1 MCGIAGIFH
10 YRAADKRVDRPLLE
24 RMTRTI
30 AHRGPD
36 GEGFH
41 IDGPLGFGHR
51 RLAIVDL
58 SETGSQPMSNDD
70 RSLWIN
76 YNGEFYNH
84 REHRP
89 RIAAR
94 HTFRGP
100 SDTETFLRLFEE
112 RGVACLEE
120 IAGIFAVAFWD
131 NRRRV
136 LTLARDPLGVKQLYY
151 HDDGHRIV
159 FASEI
164 KALLCCKDVPRE
176 IDEEGVNQYIHF
188 QTPVFERTFFKGIRQ
203 LRAGEYIEV
212 SSAGMRR
219 QTYWRLSNFEGR
231 GGSPESNVAALRE
244 QLASVIRDQLMSD
257 VPVGSFF
264 SGGID
269 SCTVAAYAKQVGQ
282 PPRCFGVHFADQG
295 VADERPYQEA
305 AAKALGLDLE
315 LMTLDGSSF
324 PDDLKRAIYHQDQ
337 PVIGAAMLPMY
348 HVSKLA
354 ARKVKVCLGGQAADE
369 IFGGYAR
376 YALANPWWV
385 IRSWFQGR
393 QRTKGKDEAMGAGVA
408 GNLFHDVA
416 DAKTWWRLLRNAK
429 HAADWR
435 GRYFENFVK
444 VPEGEWRDILADNQL
459 LSREQCR
466 ATFEDGLSSS
476 GARDPATQV
485 MHWDMQTYLTGLFHQ
500 DDRMSMAH
508 GLESRVPLA
517 DPRLV
522 RFAFQLGF
530 DLKFRA
536 GATKWILRKAVSDV
550 IPREVLNRRKVGF
563 ATPAER
569 WMKESHLDFV
579 RDTLLSSRARQRGIW
594 NWRQLEKRLSN
605 PARPLWFDIVWKALC
620 IETWAREFLDRP
632 ESKSEPQGTVIELN
646 SPPPASPLA
655 GHRLPTV
662 AQVVREA
669 RDLGPANAMFRAKW
683 ELKLRAGLIAR
694 FERAPA
700 RLAEDVAS
708 RATSEVSKSFAPAKA
723 VAAAMQRLIPAEQ
736 RQDLIESAEDS
747 ARGRILCFSRWT
759 GDYGQPIDWHQN
771 PLNGRR
777 WNPRI
782 HWTRALRD
790 EGRVGDVKLSWE
802 AGRFPQAY
810 RMARAAAFEPS
821 LRPRLAEAL
830 SEQITSFIEQ
840 NRYGLGIHW
849 ISGQE
854 LAIRAMAW
862 SFALTVLGQEP
873 AFEKTTPAIIQA
885 LHQMVDH
892 IDCYFDFTRRAVPNN
907 HLLAECLGLL
917 LGSTLFPD
925 SVKATDW
932 RAKALAVL
940 DEQTEAQFFAD
951 GGQFQD
957 SHNYHRAVMLY
968 YLWAAALLRNQNQP
982 LPKTW
987 ISRME
992 SSLDFLLAHQSPVDG
1007 WLPNFGPNDGSRPF
1021 VLSTCEFSDFRPVLQ
1036 SLSVLTRGERLYE
1049 PGPWDEECAW
1059 LLGPAAL
1066 DVPVRRRPLKSISFP
1081 ASGTHVLRGNEPST
1095 FCVFRCGDI
1104 KQRFSQIDM
1113 LSTDVWW
1120 RGQNVLVDSGSY
1132 SYNGPQ
1138 KWHRHFA
1145 RTESHNTVQVDGE
1158 DQMLHY
1164 RRFKTLYWTR
1174 ATLNRFENE
1183 ARWAVCGG
1191 EHQGF
1196 ERTARCIHQRS
1207 VLFAKDDVW
1216 VIADRIVGEGTHSVR
1231 LHWLG
1236 GDFPYQYDRRQGRLT
1251 LSTRSGPFCIAV
1263 VNEDGSALSGDV
1275 VSGSEEPPRGWLS
1288 RHYGEKVEVPSL
1300 SVERRGTVPLQ
1311 WVTVLSA
1318 GEAQIRVA
1326 KRKWSVEVDGLFLE
1340 FELDE
1345 CNFRR
1350 VTVTSDAPRKTA
1362 TA

>member
-10 YRAADKRVDRPLLE
+10 YRASDRSVDRPLLE
-24 RMTRTI
+24 RMTRSI

-41 IDGPLGFGHR
+41 VDGPLGFGHR

-58 SETGSQPMSNDD
+58 SETGSQPMSTSD

-84 REHRP
+84 SEHRV
-89 RIAAR
+89 RIQSR

-100 SDTETFLRLFEE
+100 SDTETFLHLFAE
-112 RGVACLEE
+112 RGAQCFEDV
-120 IAGIFAVAFWD
+120 AGIFAVAFWD
-131 NRRRV
+131 KRRRI

-151 HDDGHRIV
+151 HDDGYRIV

-164 KALLCCKDVPRE
+164 KALLCGKDVPRE

-188 QTPVFERTFFKGIRQ
+188 QTPVFERTLFKGIRQ

-212 SSAGMRR
+212 SSAGLRHH
-219 QTYWRLSNFEGR
+219 TYWRLSAFGGGGTPEG
-231 GGSPESNVAALRE
+231 NVAALRE
-244 QLASVIRDQLMSD
+244 KLTTVIRDQLMSD

-269 SCTVAAYAKQVGQ
+269 SCTVAAYAKKVGQ

-324 PDDLKRAIYHQDQ
+324 PEDLRRAIYHQDA

-376 YALANPWWV
+376 YALASPWRV

-393 QRTKGKDEAMGAGVA
+393 RPMRGEDGATGAGVG
-408 GNLFHDVA
+408 GNLFHDLA
-416 DAKTWWRLLRNAK
+416 DAKVWRRLLRNAS

-435 GRYFENFVK
+435 GRYFENFIK
-444 VPEGEWRDILADNQL
+444 VPEAVWREILADNQL

-466 ATFEDGLSSS
+466 SIFEDELNRS

-536 GATKWILRKAVSDV
+536 GATKWILREAVSDV

-569 WMKESHLDFV
+569 WMKASHRDFV
-579 RDTLLSSRARQRGIW
+579 RDILLSTRARQRGIW
-594 NWRQLEKRLSN
+594 TWRRLEQTVSN
-605 PARPLWFDIVWKALC
+605 PDRPLWFDIVWKALC
-620 IETWAREFLDRP
+620 IETWAREFIDPP
-632 ESKSEPQGTVIELN
+632 ESKSEAQGTVIEL
-646 SPPPASPLA
+646 SSARPATEPS
-655 GHRLPTV
+655 GSRLSTIV
-662 AQVVREA
+662 HAVQEA
-669 RDLGPANAMFRAKW
+669 RDLGVPDTIFRARW
-683 ELKLRAGLIAR
+683 ELKLRTGLIERFAR
-694 FERAPA
+694 EPA
-700 RLAEDVAS
+700 RLAENHAQQAAC
-708 RATSEVSKSFAPAKA
+708 RISKSFTPADA
-723 VAAAMQRLIPAEQ
+723 VAAAIQRRIPAEH
-736 RQDLIESAEDS
+736 RQDLIESAEES
-747 ARGRILCFSRWT
+747 ARGRILCFSRWI
-759 GDYGQPIDWHQN
+759 GDYGQPIDWHLN
-771 PLNGRR
+771 PINGRR
-777 WNPRI
+777 WNPRV

-790 EGRVGDVKLSWE
+790 ESRVGDVKLTWE
-802 AGRFPQAY
+802 AARFPQAY
-810 RMARAAAFEPS
+810 RIVRAAAFEPS

-830 SEQITSFIEQ
+830 SEQITGFIAQ
-840 NRYGLGIHW
+840 NLYGLGIHW
-849 ISGQE
+849 VSGQE
-854 LAIRAMAW
+854 LAIRAIAW
-862 SFALTVLGQEP
+862 SFALAVLGQEA
-873 AFEKTTPAIIQA
+873 AFQKTAPAIIQA
-885 LHQMVDH
+885 LHQMVEH
-892 IDCYFDFTRRAVPNN
+892 IDLYFDYTRRAVPNN
-907 HLLAECLGLL
+907 HLLAECLALL
-917 LGSTLFPD
+917 LGSTLFPG
-925 SVKATDW
+925 SPKAAHW
-932 RAKALAVL
+932 EEKALAVL
-940 DEQTEAQFFAD
+940 EEQAEAQFFPD

-957 SHNYHRAVMLY
+957 SHSYHRVVMLY
-968 YLWAAALLRNQNQP
+968 YLWAAGLLRNRAEP
-982 LPKTW
+982 VPRAW
-987 ISRME
+987 VARME
-992 SSLDFLLAHQSPVDG
+992 RSLDFLLAHQNPADG

-1021 VLSTCEFSDFRPVLQ
+1021 VLSTCEFSDFRPMLQ

-1059 LLGPAAL
+1059 LVGPAAL
-1066 DVPVRRRPLKSISFP
+1066 EVPLRRRPLKSISFP
-1081 ASGTHVLRGNEPST
+1081 ASGTHVLRGNETST

-1113 LSTDVWW
+1113 LSADVWW

-1145 RTESHNTVQVDGE
+1145 RTESHNTVQIDGE

-1174 ATLNRFENE
+1174 ARLNRFENE
-1183 ARWAVCGG
+1183 AGWGVCGG
-1191 EHQGF
+1191 EHHGF
-1196 ERTARCIHQRS
+1196 QRTAGCLHQRS
-1207 VLFAKDDVW
+1207 ILFAKDDVW
-1216 VIADRIVGEGTHSVR
+1216 VIADRIVGGGTHSVR

-1236 GDFPYQYDRRQGRLT
+1236 GDFPYQYDRCQGRLT
-1251 LSTRSGPFCIAV
+1251 LSTGLGPFCIAV
-1263 VNEDGSALSGDV
+1263 VDEDGSPLAGDLI
-1275 VSGSEEPPRGWLS
+1275 SGSQEPPRGWLS
-1288 RHYGEKVEVPSL
+1288 RHYGEKVAVPSL
-1300 SVERRGTVPLQ
+1300 SVERRGPVPLQ
-1311 WVTVLSA
+1311 WVTVLSS
-1318 GEAQIRVA
+1318 GEARIEVVDR
-1326 KRKWSVEVDGLFLE
+1326 RWCVEAAGLVLE
-1340 FELDE
+1340 FELGE
-1345 CNFRR
+1345 CNFRQIA
-1350 VTVTSDAPRKTA
+1350 VTNDAPRKTA

>member
-10 YRAADKRVDRPLLE
+10 YRDSDKRVDRPLLE

-58 SETGSQPMSNDD
+58 SETGSQPMSTPD

-84 REHRP
+84 REHRA
-89 RIAAR
+89 RIESR

-100 SDTETFLRLFEE
+100 SDTETFLHLFAE
-112 RGVACLEE
+112 RGAPCFED

-131 NRRRV
+131 NRRRI

-176 IDEEGVNQYIHF
+176 IDQEGANQYIHF

-212 SSAGMRR
+212 SSAGLRR
-219 QTYWRLSNFEGR
+219 QTYWRLSTFGDR
-231 GGSPESNVAALRE
+231 GGTPEDNVAALRE
-244 QLASVIRDQLMSD
+244 LLTSVIRDQLMSD

-269 SCTVAAYAKQVGQ
+269 SSTVAAYAKRVGQ
-282 PPRCFGVHFADQG
+282 PPRCFGVHFAGQG

-305 AAKALGLDLE
+305 AAGALGLELE

-324 PDDLKRAIYHQDQ
+324 PHDLKRAIYHQDQ

-376 YALANPWWV
+376 YALANPWRV

-393 QRTKGKDEAMGAGVA
+393 QPTVRENATVGAGVA

-416 DAKTWWRLLRNAK
+416 DPRTWYRLLRNAN

-435 GRYFENFVK
+435 VRYFEHFVK
-444 VPEGEWRDILADNQL
+444 VPEAEWRDVFADNQL

-466 ATFEDGLSSS
+466 ATFEDELSRS

-536 GATKWILRKAVSDV
+536 GATKWILRKTVSDV
-550 IPREVLNRRKVGF
+550 IPDEVLNRRKVGF

-569 WMKESHLDFV
+569 WMKQSHLDFV

-594 NWRQLEKRLSN
+594 NWRAMERRLSN
-605 PARPLWFDIVWKALC
+605 PDGPLWFDIVWKALC

-632 ESKSEPQGTVIELN
+632 EWTTESEGTVIEL
-646 SPPPASPLA
+646 SSAAPPPPSN
-655 GHRLPTV
+655 GHRLPLV
-662 AQVVREA
+662 SHAVREA
-669 RDLGPANAMFRAKW
+669 RDLGAANALFRAKW

-694 FERAPA
+694 FERTPA
-700 RLAEDVAS
+700 RVGEGVAA
-708 RATSEVSKSFAPAKA
+708 RATSEIPKAFAPAQA
-723 VAAAMQRLIPAEQ
+723 VAAAVQRLIPAEQ
-736 RQDLIESAEDS
+736 RGDLIESAEDS
-747 ARGRILCFSRWT
+747 ARGRLLCFSRWI
-759 GDYGQPIDWHQN
+759 GDYGQPIDWHRN

-777 WNPRI
+777 WDQDV

-790 EGRVGDVKLSWE
+790 EARVGDVKLSWE

-830 SEQITSFIEQ
+830 SEQIVGFIEQ
-840 NRYGLGIHW
+840 NPYGQGIHW
-849 ISGQE
+849 VSGQE
-854 LAIRAMAW
+854 LAIRAIAW
-862 SFALTVLGQEP
+862 SFALAVLGGEA
-873 AFEKTTPAIIQA
+873 AFQKTAPAIIEA
-885 LHQMVDH
+885 CHQMVAHLDT
-892 IDCYFDFTRRAVPNN
+892 YFDYTRRAVCNN
-907 HLLAECLGLL
+907 HLVAECLGLL
-917 LGSTLFPD
+917 LGAKLFPD
-925 SVKATDW
+925 S
-932 RAKALAVL
+932 AKAAHWREKGLAVL
-940 DEQTEAQFFAD
+940 GEQAEAQFFPD

-957 SHNYHRAVMLY
+957 SHNYHRGVMLY
-968 YLWAAALLRNQNQP
+968 YLWAAALLRNQGQP
-982 LPKTW
+982 VPKSWT
-987 ISRME
+987 SRME
-992 SSLDFLLAHQSPVDG
+992 SSLDFLLAHQNPADG

-1021 VLSTCEFSDFRPVLQ
+1021 VLSTCDFSDFRPILQ
-1036 SLSVLTRGERLYE
+1036 SLSVLTRGERIYE

-1059 LLGPAAL
+1059 LFGPAAL
-1066 DVPVRRRPLKSISFP
+1066 EVPLRRRPLKSISFP
-1081 ASGTHVLRGNEPST
+1081 ASGTHVLRGNETST

-1138 KWHRHFA
+1138 KWHRYFA
-1145 RTESHNTVQVDGE
+1145 RTESHNTLQVDGE

-1174 ATLNRFENE
+1174 AKLSRFEKE
-1183 ARWAVCGG
+1183 PGWAVCGG
-1191 EHQGF
+1191 EHHGF
-1196 ERTARCIHQRS
+1196 QRTAGCIHQRS
-1207 VLFAKDDVW
+1207 VLLARDDVW
-1216 VIADRIVGEGTHSVR
+1216 VIADRIVGEGTHAVR

-1251 LSTRSGPFCIAV
+1251 LNTGLGRFCIAV
-1263 VNEDGSALSGDV
+1263 VDDRGLPLPGNV

-1288 RHYGEKVEVPSL
+1288 RYYGEKVAVPSL
-1300 SVERRGTVPLQ
+1300 AVERRGTVPLQ

-1318 GEAQIRVA
+1318 GEARIQVVNG
-1326 KRKWSVEVDGLFLE
+1326 KWCIEAAGLFLQ
-1340 FELDE
+1340 FDLDE
-1345 CNFRR
+1345 CAFRR
-1350 VTVTSDAPRKTA
+1350 VAVTNDAPGKTA